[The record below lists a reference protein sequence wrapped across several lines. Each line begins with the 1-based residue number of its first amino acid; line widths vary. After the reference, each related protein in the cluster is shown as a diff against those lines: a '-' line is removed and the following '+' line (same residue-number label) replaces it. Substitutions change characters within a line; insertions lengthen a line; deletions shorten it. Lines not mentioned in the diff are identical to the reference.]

1 MSNSMRSFVRMSE
14 MDESKR
20 DSQAATTGDASAAAA
35 LVTDRRAAA
44 VERSGSGQRAL
55 STETKETRVANL
67 AGAMRRARL
76 ANAERSG
83 VLADLRDAEIARLEI
98 LRDHLEPVLAQAPK
112 DCDLFDI
119 GVSHGDRPR
128 LFIDHVGFVEMGRDR
143 RTYRFLQDTRHGRIT
158 IGETDNVA
166 TVVEAITEYIAHR
179 LIEREKALGFDFAGQ
194 GGARAFTEE
203 AAKKKKQIA
212 PRSASLPAL
221 PRLGGVGEKIY
232 RAILFLAQGAGAA
245 AFFFLLWQLGVYA
258 IGPHLTR

>member
-1 MSNSMRSFVRMSE
+1 MNEMAMRSFVRMSE

-20 DSQAATTGDASAAAA
+20 EGQPATTGDAPAPTA
-35 LVTDRRAAA
+35 LVTDRRPG
-44 VERSGSGQRAL
+44 ERGSGQRAL
-55 STETKETRVANL
+55 AVETKETRVANL
-67 AGAMRRARL
+67 TGAMRRARL

-143 RTYRFLQDTRHGRIT
+143 RTYRFLQDTRNGRVT
-158 IGETDNVA
+158 IGESENIA
-166 TVVEAITEYIAHR
+166 TVVEAITEYMAHR
-179 LIEREKALGFDFAGQ
+179 LIEREKALAFDFAGQ

-203 AAKKKKQIA
+203 AAKKKQLAA
-212 PRSASLPAL
+212 PKASLPVL
-221 PRLGGVGEKIY
+221 PRPGGIGEKLY
-232 RAILFLAQGAGAA
+232 RAVLFLAQGAGAA
-245 AFFFLLWQLGVYA
+245 AFFFLLWQLGVHA
-258 IGPHLTR
+258 IPYLPR

>member
-1 MSNSMRSFVRMSE
+1 MQSFVRMSE

-20 DSQAATTGDASAAAA
+20 DGQPATTTGEAPAAAA
-35 LVTDRRAAA
+35 LVAERRTAG
-44 VERSGSGQRAL
+44 ERGGSSQRAL
-55 STETKETRVANL
+55 ATETKETRVANL
-67 AGAMRRARL
+67 TGALRRARL

-98 LRDHLEPVLAQAPK
+98 LRDHLGPVLAQVPK

-128 LFIDHVGFVEMGRDR
+128 LFVDHVGFIEMGRDR
-143 RTYRFLQDTRHGRIT
+143 RTYRFLQDTRHGRVT
-158 IGETDNVA
+158 IGESDNVS

-179 LIEREKALGFDFAGQ
+179 LIERERALAFDFAGQ
-194 GGARAFTEE
+194 GGARAFVEE
-203 AAKKKKQIA
+203 AKKKKMIA
-212 PRSASLPAL
+212 APKTASLPAL
-221 PRLGGVGEKIY
+221 PRPAGGLGEKIY

-258 IGPHLTR
+258 IVPLLAR

>member
-1 MSNSMRSFVRMSE
+1 MRSFVRMSE

-20 DSQAATTGDASAAAA
+20 DGQPATTGDAPAAAA
-35 LVTDRRAAA
+35 LVADRRTAG
-44 VERSGSGQRAL
+44 ERGGPGQRAL
-55 STETKETRVANL
+55 ATETKETRVANL
-67 AGAMRRARL
+67 TGAMRRARL

-143 RTYRFLQDTRHGRIT
+143 RTYRFLQDTRHGRVT
-158 IGETDNVA
+158 IGESDNVA

-179 LIEREKALGFDFAGQ
+179 LIERERALAFDFAGQ
-194 GGARAFTEE
+194 GGARAFSAE
-203 AAKKKKQIA
+203 AVKKKQIA
-212 PRSASLPAL
+212 APSASVPAL
-221 PRLGGVGEKIY
+221 PRPSGLGEKFY

-245 AFFFLLWQLGVYA
+245 AFFFLLWQLAVYA
-258 IGPHLTR
+258 IGPYLTR

>member
-1 MSNSMRSFVRMSE
+1 MNEMAMRSFVRMSE

-20 DSQAATTGDASAAAA
+20 EGQPATTGDAPAPTA
-35 LVTDRRAAA
+35 LVTDRRP
-44 VERSGSGQRAL
+44 ERGSGQRAL
-55 STETKETRVANL
+55 ATETKETRVANL
-67 AGAMRRARL
+67 TGAMRRARL

-98 LRDHLEPVLAQAPK
+98 LRDHLDPVLAQAPK

-143 RTYRFLQDTRHGRIT
+143 RTYRFLQDTRNGRVT
-158 IGETDNVA
+158 IGESENIA
-166 TVVEAITEYIAHR
+166 TLVEAITEYMAHR
-179 LIEREKALGFDFAGQ
+179 LIEREKALAFDFAGQ

-203 AAKKKKQIA
+203 AAKKKRLAA
-212 PRSASLPAL
+212 PKASLPAL
-221 PRLGGVGEKIY
+221 PRPGGIGETLY

-245 AFFFLLWQLGVYA
+245 AFFFLLWRLGVYA
-258 IGPHLTR
+258 IPYLTR

>member
-1 MSNSMRSFVRMSE
+1 MRSFVRMSE

-20 DSQAATTGDASAAAA
+20 DGQPATTGDAPAAAA
-35 LVTDRRAAA
+35 LVTDRRTAG
-44 VERSGSGQRAL
+44 ERSGSGQRAL
-55 STETKETRVANL
+55 SAETKETRVANL
-67 AGAMRRARL
+67 TGAMRRARL

-83 VLADLRDAEIARLEI
+83 VLADLRDAETARLEI
-98 LRDHLEPVLAQAPK
+98 LRDHLEPVLAQAPE

-143 RTYRFLQDTRHGRIT
+143 RTYRFLQDTRHGRVT
-158 IGETDNVA
+158 IGESDNVA

-179 LIEREKALGFDFAGQ
+179 LIEREKALAFDFAGQ
-194 GGARAFTEE
+194 SGARAFSNE
-203 AAKKKKQIA
+203 AKKKRIVA
-212 PRSASLPAL
+212 SSSAASLPA
-221 PRLGGVGEKIY
+221 PRRPGGLGEKLY

-258 IGPHLTR
+258 IGPYLAR

>member
-1 MSNSMRSFVRMSE
+1 

-20 DSQAATTGDASAAAA
+20 DGQPATTGDAPAAAA
-35 LVTDRRAAA
+35 LVTDRRTAG
-44 VERSGSGQRAL
+44 ERSGSGQRAL
-55 STETKETRVANL
+55 AAETKETRVANL
-67 AGAMRRARL
+67 TGAMRRARL

-83 VLADLRDAEIARLEI
+83 VLADLRDAETARLEI
-98 LRDHLEPVLAQAPK
+98 LRDHLEPVLAQAPE

-143 RTYRFLQDTRHGRIT
+143 RTYRFLQDTRHGRVT
-158 IGETDNVA
+158 IGESDNVA

-179 LIEREKALGFDFAGQ
+179 LIEREKALAFDFAGQ
-194 GGARAFTEE
+194 SGARAFSNE
-203 AAKKKKQIA
+203 AKKKRIVA
-212 PRSASLPAL
+212 SSSSSAASLPA
-221 PRLGGVGEKIY
+221 PRRPGGLGEKLY

-258 IGPHLTR
+258 IGPYLAR

>member
-1 MSNSMRSFVRMSE
+1 MRSFVRMSE

-20 DSQAATTGDASAAAA
+20 DGQPATTGDAPAATA
-35 LVTDRRAAA
+35 LVAERRPAGERGAA
-44 VERSGSGQRAL
+44 GQRAVAA
-55 STETKETRVANL
+55 EAKEARVANL
-67 AGAMRRARL
+67 TGAMRRARL

-98 LRDHLEPVLAQAPK
+98 LRDHLDPVLAQAPK

-143 RTYRFLQDTRHGRIT
+143 RTYRFLQDTRHGRVT
-158 IGETDNVA
+158 IGESDNVA
-166 TVVEAITEYIAHR
+166 TVVEAVTEYIAHR
-179 LIEREKALGFDFAGQ
+179 LIERERALAFDFAGQ
-194 GGARAFTEE
+194 GGARAFSAE
-203 AAKKKKQIA
+203 AKKKRIVAA
-212 PRSASLPAL
+212 PPSLPAL
-221 PRLGGVGEKIY
+221 PRPGGLGEKFY

-258 IGPHLTR
+258 IGPYLTR